1 MELWLFV
8 IILLLVVIL
17 YMQSERFAR
26 MNSEINAI
34 KRRLDLLL
42 ERKKEQS
49 STVETK
55 ITSGLPE
62 AVEVQNI
69 SPVFVAEETL
79 PMSEAENPNDIL
91 GTEELVS
98 EEITVVEG
106 ALLEAMEPDPVVIKQ
121 TENLKSPVA
130 AFSKTE
136 KKKINYE
143 KFIGENLFG
152 KVGILVLVVGIGLF
166 VKYAIDKDWINE
178 TMRTILGFV
187 AGSILLFIAERVQKR
202 YRTFSSL
209 LAGGAFAVFY
219 LTVAIA
225 FHYYHL
231 FSQTTAFVMLVFITL
246 LMSVL
251 AILYDRRE
259 LAVIALVGGFIAPF
273 LVSSGE
279 GSYIVLFTYL
289 TILNLGMFGLSLY
302 KKWEELPII
311 SFVATYLVFLIYVL
325 NRLMF
330 DYQSGIEVSIQVK
343 YLFVFASLFYFI
355 FLLPVLSI
363 LKSERKKLNKCL
375 LSVIIANNFIY
386 LFLGI
391 LFIDRMFLPVKV
403 TGAFTLFIAVV
414 NLALVIWLRKSRKD
428 YKFLIYTMLGLVLT
442 FVSITIPI
450 QLDGNYIT
458 LLWASEMVLLLW
470 LYVKSEIRV
479 YEYASLILVGL
490 TFISYIMD
498 VGHQMKVF
506 HAGDII
512 FINSMFATS
521 LFTGLAT
528 GAYALLIARYRHS
541 FKTARYLG
549 YIPWNAVMLISSV
562 AILYYTFMI
571 EFYHYLSPVISY
583 KVMHLFTSCCIL
595 ILCYGFRKR
604 FPVGDYALFYKM
616 GIGISVV
623 LYLFCAWR
631 NAGVTEGVLSVLFPW
646 VTTIAVTG
654 NLVYVGWLY
663 RVNRGIVPRF
673 IVYLGVISTL
683 FWLAIVRLFLHQ
695 LGLPDEFNAGFSI
708 ALAIAGFVQMS
719 LGMRFHQ
726 KVLRVLSLVTL
737 GIVLIKLVLVDLW
750 AMPTVG
756 KIAVFIMLG
765 VILLVLSF
773 LYQKLKDVLFKD
785 DEQIN

>member
-1 MELWLFV
+1 M
-8 IILLLVVIL
+8 
-17 YMQSERFAR
+17 
-26 MNSEINAI
+26 
-34 KRRLDLLL
+34 
-42 ERKKEQS
+42 
-49 STVETK
+49 
-55 ITSGLPE
+55 P
-62 AVEVQNI
+62 
-69 SPVFVAEETL
+69 
-79 PMSEAENPNDIL
+79 
-91 GTEELVS
+91 
-98 EEITVVEG
+98 
-106 ALLEAMEPDPVVIKQ
+106 
-121 TENLKSPVA
+121 
-130 AFSKTE
+130 
-136 KKKINYE
+136 
-143 KFIGENLFG
+143 
-152 KVGILVLVVGIGLF
+152 
-166 VKYAIDKDWINE
+166 
-178 TMRTILGFV
+178 
-187 AGSILLFIAERVQKR
+187 
-202 YRTFSSL
+202 
-209 LAGGAFAVFY
+209 
-219 LTVAIA
+219 
-225 FHYYHL
+225 
-231 FSQTTAFVMLVFITL
+231 
-246 LMSVL
+246 
-251 AILYDRRE
+251 
-259 LAVIALVGGFIAPF
+259 
-273 LVSSGE
+273 
-279 GSYIVLFTYL
+279 VLF
-289 TILNLGMFGLSLY
+289 
-302 KKWEELPII
+302 
-311 SFVATYLVFLIYVL
+311 
-325 NRLMF
+325 
-330 DYQSGIEVSIQVK
+330 
-343 YLFVFASLFYFI
+343 
-355 FLLPVLSI
+355 I

-512 FINSMFATS
+512 FINSMFSTS

-623 LYLFCAWR
+623 LYLFYAWR
-631 NAGVTEGVLSVLFPW
+631 NVGVTEGVLSVLFPW